1 VISINHV
8 LCAVDLSPASAHA
21 LRHARAWAWCYGAT
35 LRVLHVAPFPQA
47 LASATGQ
54 TVVLPTRPLEAIRTD
69 VEQFIKTALTSDSL
83 PDLQVVQGYAVD
95 TIVEESGRRPRS
107 LLFMGTHGATGLQR
121 MLLGSVTE
129 AVAHRCACP
138 LLVVPPGETTGPVAA
153 LDLRRIICAIDF
165 RPSSLAALRYAL
177 SLAMEGKARLDL
189 LTVVEPFDLTSM
201 SARIP
206 TETGSVDARRTSLL
220 AALRDH
226 VPDDA
231 RRSCTIHEEAL
242 VGSPAKVLETY
253 AVSAGAD
260 LIVMGSGDRRHLHA
274 LWLGSTTGRMLRASH
289 CPVLI
294 VPAPPRPTYAGATPL
309 PKDQWDNELERISR
323 QHQGGMAT
331 LAIFREDLGTRRE
344 AFELPLVG
352 VTGDLRNRPE
362 TVSVMLGSANAARL
376 THVISEPQD
385 IRIAE
390 AGAGREIELFIVGR
404 DGSTTLLSV
413 TGHGT

>member
-1 VISINHV
+1 MVPIEHV

-47 LASATGQ
+47 LVSATGQ
-54 TVVLPTRPLEAIRTD
+54 SVVLPTRPLEAIRAD
-69 VEQFIKTALTSDSL
+69 VEQFVKTALTSDSL
-83 PDLQVVQGYAVD
+83 PELQVLQGHAVD
-95 TIVEESGRRPRS
+95 TIVEEAGRRPRS
-107 LLFMGTHGATGLQR
+107 LLFMGTHGVTGLQR

-129 AVAHRCACP
+129 TVAHRAACP

-153 LDLRRIICAIDF
+153 LDLCRIVCAVDF

-189 LTVVEPFDLTSM
+189 VTVVEPFDLANV

-206 TETGSVDARRTSLL
+206 SGTGSVDARRTMLL
-220 AALRDH
+220 EALREH
-226 VPDDA
+226 VPDV

-242 VGSPAKVLETY
+242 MGSPAEVLETY

-274 LWLGSTTGRMLRASH
+274 LWLGSTTGRLLRASH

-309 PKDQWDNELERISR
+309 PKSQWDSELERISER
-323 QHQGGMAT
+323 HRGGMAT

-344 AFELPLVG
+344 AFGLPLVG
-352 VTGDLRNRPE
+352 VTGDLRSRAE
-362 TVSVMLGSANAARL
+362 TVSVMLGSATAARL
-376 THVISEPQD
+376 THVISEPRD

-390 AGAGREIELFIVGR
+390 AGAGGTELFIVGR
-404 DGSTTLLSV
+404 DGSTTLLSL
-413 TGHGT
+413 TGRGP